1 MNAFGWVTSILF
13 AAAGVVLAYLLV
25 VGLLKVP
32 KGSPKVIAAM
42 VAGAFIGVF
51 GFGGLMMALG
61 SVQKAGGTTFT
72 NLSNFDTT
80 GSGGGLTAPNQ
91 PAAPA
96 PAPSKAK
103 AP

>member
-51 GFGGLMMALG
+51 GGSSPLARGGPR
-61 SVQKAGGTTFT
+61 ST
-72 NLSNFDTT
+72 
-80 GSGGGLTAPNQ
+80 PRE
-91 PAAPA
+91 
-96 PAPSKAK
+96 PSRYSSS
-103 AP
+103 PRSPTHPRRSSPS